1 MNGRALLLLLLVT
14 GCNTRNTL
22 SPEDTKL
29 TRTEQHDLEIQELIL
44 RDADNKRWARKYL
57 HEIDAAVRNDD
68 WDSVKFYMTE
78 YRKIP
83 MDIVPHYLR
92 DEPGYVQPVSALE
105 KFFRITIF
113 LPAE

>member
-1 MNGRALLLLLLVT
+1 MIIRVLLLSILLT
-14 GCNTRNTL
+14 SCSTRNTL

-29 TRTEQHDLEIQELIL
+29 TRTKLHSLEIQQLIE
-44 RDADNKRWARKYL
+44 RDADNKHWSRLYL
-57 HEIDAAVRNDD
+57 TEIDTAIKNDD
-68 WDSVKFYMTE
+68 WDAVKFYMTE